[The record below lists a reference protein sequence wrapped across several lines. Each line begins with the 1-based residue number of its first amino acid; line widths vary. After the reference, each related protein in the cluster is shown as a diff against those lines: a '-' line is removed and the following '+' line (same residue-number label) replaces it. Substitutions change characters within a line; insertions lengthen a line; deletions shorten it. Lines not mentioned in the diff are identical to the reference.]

1 MAVDVQRDFGYS
13 HTEQNSH
20 AFVARNVQ
28 RKSSNREKLVSCHL
42 KNNPRQKQV
51 CGCVWYVSNCTCII
65 NGSKFS
71 NFDFFYYKFLGVLIL
86 VILDFL

>member
-20 AFVARNVQ
+20 AFVTGNVQ

-51 CGCVWYVSNCTCII
+51 CGCVGMYLTAHVLLMDQNLAILII
-65 NGSKFS
+65 FTINS
-71 NFDFFYYKFLGVLIL
+71 
-86 VILDFL
+86 